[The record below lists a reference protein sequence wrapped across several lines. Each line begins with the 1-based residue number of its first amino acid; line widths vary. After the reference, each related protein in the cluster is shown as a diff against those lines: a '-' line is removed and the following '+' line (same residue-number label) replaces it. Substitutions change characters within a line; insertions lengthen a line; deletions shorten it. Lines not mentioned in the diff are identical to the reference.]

1 MIGGL
6 MKIPFYRFNNW
17 LTMDTSDTESN
28 STYEDNSGNYLEYVL
43 RLCVIGIVLDS
54 ATYISTYCQFF

>member
-1 MIGGL
+1 
-6 MKIPFYRFNNW
+6 
-17 LTMDTSDTESN
+17 MDTSDTESN

-54 ATYISTYCQFF
+54 ATYISTYCQFFWHINI

>member
-1 MIGGL
+1 
-6 MKIPFYRFNNW
+6 
-17 LTMDTSDTESN
+17 MDTSDTESN

-54 ATYISTYCQFF
+54 ATYIVKLGSWSRSGHSLVLV